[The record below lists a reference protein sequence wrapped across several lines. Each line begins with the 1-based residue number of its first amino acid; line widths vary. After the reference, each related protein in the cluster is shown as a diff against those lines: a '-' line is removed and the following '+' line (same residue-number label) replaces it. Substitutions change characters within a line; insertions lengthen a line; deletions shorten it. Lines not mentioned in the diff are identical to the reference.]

1 MRDTRFSIVKALA
14 IILVVLSHAGIS
26 GWLFNAVFLFHVPA
40 FFICAG
46 YFFHTRYL
54 SDERTFVVHRL
65 KGLYLP
71 FLRWSLFFLVVHNLL
86 FSLGLLSETYGNSQG
101 GVTHPYNWAQ
111 FSQNL
116 WSIVCNMSGYDP
128 FLGGTFW
135 FFRALL
141 LSSIGFLLLFKLLRR
156 SAHFRTD
163 KRVGWGIL
171 AIAFLLALW
180 QVWGS
185 LRMTGVAQGGYRE
198 LMGLFFMA
206 VGFLLRQYEVTRH
219 LTWRLALPA
228 ALVLGLAA
236 WLCPSSMVWRANWAQ
251 FLSLPLPA
259 LAGFYLL
266 LYASQWIDAGPGKL
280 RAVGTF
286 IGERTLYIFAFHLL
300 AFKLVSALKVAC
312 DGLPWQAIGSHPV
325 IHDPANN
332 VWWIMLYTFVG
343 VGIPLL
349 WITGYR
355 HIASRVNLA
364 EGQMMSMAIVCL
376 RRVCLFVVFVLRQ
389 LGKLLKNMYR
399 NMLQMIKDVIA
410 AANPKDE

>member
-26 GWLFNAVFLFHVPA
+26 GWLFNVVFLFHVPA

-65 KGLYLP
+65 KGLYFP
-71 FLRWSLFFLVVHNLL
+71 FLRWGLFFLVVHNLL
-86 FSLGLLSETYGNSQG
+86 FSLGLLSEAYGNSQG
-101 GVTHPYNWAQ
+101 GVTHPYSWTQ

-156 SAHFRTD
+156 SDRFRSD
-163 KRVGWGIL
+163 KMAGWGML
-171 AIAFLLALW
+171 VIAFALALW
-180 QVWGS
+180 QVLGG
-185 LRMTGVAQGGYRE
+185 LRVTGVAQGGYRE

-206 VGFLLRQYEVTRH
+206 VGFLLRQYEVTRY
-219 LTWRLALPA
+219 LTWRLAVPA
-228 ALVLGLAA
+228 TSVLAIAA
-236 WLCPSSMVWRANWAQ
+236 WLCPASMVWRADWVQ
-251 FLSLPLPA
+251 FITLPLPA

-266 LYASQWIDAGPGKL
+266 LYISKWINEGPGRLK
-280 RAVGTF
+280 TFWIF
-286 IGERTLYIFAFHLL
+286 IGERTLYVFAFHLL
-300 AFKLVSALKVAC
+300 AFKLVSAFKVMC
-312 DGLPWQAIGSHPV
+312 DGLPWEAIGSHPV
-325 IHDPANN
+325 IHNPANN
-332 VWWIMLYTFVG
+332 VWWVILYTMVG
-343 VGIPLL
+343 VALPLL
-349 WITGYR
+349 WVTGYR
-355 HIASRVNLA
+355 HIASRVTFA
-364 EGQMMSMAIVCL
+364 EGKILSLAITCL
-376 RRVCLFVVFVLRQ
+376 VRTGLFAVSVSRQ
-389 LGKLLKNMYR
+389 VGKMLKNMYR
-399 NMLQMIKDVIA
+399 SLLQTIKDVIA